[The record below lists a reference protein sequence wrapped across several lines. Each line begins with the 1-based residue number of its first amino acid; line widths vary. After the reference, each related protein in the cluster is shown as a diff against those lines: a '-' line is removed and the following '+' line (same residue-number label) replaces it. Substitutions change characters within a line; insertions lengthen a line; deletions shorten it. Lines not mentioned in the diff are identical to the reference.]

1 MITIIRKIK
10 NLFKTGVQLISM
22 KQYVGLLYT
31 VLKVHRKKIVCHN
44 NIMKLQH
51 GKNRIVTCE
60 NLDS

>member
-1 MITIIRKIK
+1 MISIIRKIK

-44 NIMKLQH
+44 NIMNLQH